1 MEPFLF
7 GSLQAHYRVFSP
19 RRAQRSTE
27 PKSTAPVFRVRWN
40 AAASESPLTT
50 ACNPL
55 HAMPSLLLLSS
66 GILLIVAFKRGR
78 PIEDEAALY
87 NYAVGALGRRMRS
100 VAELKRLLRGR
111 VPEGEL
117 GTVLVEMVI
126 LRLKE
131 QKYLNDSSY
140 AAAYTSFRKENEK
153 FGPRRVITDLKVKGV
168 HGDVIEKAVGEA
180 YSAVD
185 EQELARAFLRRKRLK
200 EPQNQKDAARIFRSL
215 TRAGFGANVIFK
227 ILKNWNVDEET
238 LSVLQQHE
246 PEDEASESRDE

>member
-1 MEPFLF
+1 
-7 GSLQAHYRVFSP
+7 
-19 RRAQRSTE
+19 
-27 PKSTAPVFRVRWN
+27 
-40 AAASESPLTT
+40 
-50 ACNPL
+50 
-55 HAMPSLLLLSS
+55 
-66 GILLIVAFKRGR
+66 VAFKRGR

-87 NYAVGALGRRMRS
+87 DYAVGALGRRMRS

-111 VPEGEL
+111 VPQGEL

-168 HGDVIEKAVGEA
+168 HGDVIEKAVDEA
-180 YSAVD
+180 YSGVD

-200 EPQNQKDAARIFRSL
+200 EPQNQKDAARIFRAL
-215 TRAGFGANVIFK
+215 TRAGFGAKVIFT

-246 PEDEASESRDE
+246 PDDEPSTPGEE